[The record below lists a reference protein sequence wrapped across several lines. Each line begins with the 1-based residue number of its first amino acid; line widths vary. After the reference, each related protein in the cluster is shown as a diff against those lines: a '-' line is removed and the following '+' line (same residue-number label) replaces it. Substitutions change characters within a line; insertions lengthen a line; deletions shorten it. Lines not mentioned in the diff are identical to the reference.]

1 MRTSSSTYVIKE
13 IAIYSI
19 NKDNKNFTIIYDL
32 EYKSSYLYR
41 YINLSYNVSNIFN
54 KGLRNKDIYNL
65 ASLTISFLYLP

>member
-41 YINLSYNVSNIFN
+41 YINLLYNVSNNFN

-65 ASLTISFLYLP
+65 ASLAMSFLCLP